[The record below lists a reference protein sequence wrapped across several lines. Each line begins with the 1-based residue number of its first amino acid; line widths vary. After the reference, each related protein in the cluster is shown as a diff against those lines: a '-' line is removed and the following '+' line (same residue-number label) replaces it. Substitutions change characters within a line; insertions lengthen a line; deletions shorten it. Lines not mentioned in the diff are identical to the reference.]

1 MRYAAL
7 VVGVVVMLTGCSRTF
22 TTVRTVTPEE
32 YAERS
37 WIGHTAAEV
46 ALAWGENR
54 SGESDGA
61 GGQVL
66 TYRRV
71 QTTSAHTQSA
81 SGVPLG
87 WGTGWP
93 VVRGPNAIRPNE
105 VVAIDDLAKFW
116 IGSDGKV
123 YRYGFADEVFR
134 KHLDAPGAR
143 PVKIYGR

>member
-7 VVGVVVMLTGCSRTF
+7 VLGAVLMLPGCSPTF

-32 YAERS
+32 YAALS
-37 WIGHTAAEV
+37 WIGHKAEDV
-46 ALAWGENR
+46 ALAWGESR
-54 SGESDGA
+54 RGEPDGA

-66 TYRRV
+66 TYQRV
-71 QTTSAHTQSA
+71 RTTSAHTQSA

-87 WGTGWP
+87 WGIGLP
-93 VVRGPNAIRPNE
+93 VVSGPNAILPNE

-116 IGSDGKV
+116 IGSDGRV
-123 YRYGFADEVFR
+123 YRYWFADEVFR

-143 PVKIYGR
+143 PVKTYGR

>member
-1 MRYAAL
+1 MRFISLLLGAAL
-7 VVGVVVMLTGCSRTF
+7 TLPGCSRTF

-32 YAERS
+32 YAARS
-37 WIGHTAAEV
+37 WIGHKAEDV

-54 SGESDGA
+54 RGKPDGA

-66 TYRRV
+66 TYQRV
-71 QTTSAHTQSA
+71 QTTSAEPQSA
-81 SGVPLG
+81 SGVPLWASG
-87 WGTGWP
+87 RP
-93 VVRGPNAIRPNE
+93 ILIGPSAILPSE

-123 YRYGFADEVFR
+123 YRYWFAEEVFR

-143 PVKIYGR
+143 PVKTYGR